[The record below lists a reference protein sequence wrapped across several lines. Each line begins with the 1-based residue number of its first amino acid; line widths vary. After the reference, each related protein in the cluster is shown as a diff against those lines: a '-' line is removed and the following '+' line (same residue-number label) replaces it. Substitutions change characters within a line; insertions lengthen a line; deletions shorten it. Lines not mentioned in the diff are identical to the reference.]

1 MAFSLRLPFSALRFL
16 LFCLI
21 VITAF
26 ISFPTISTA
35 VTQATLSWDGNS
47 EPDLAGYS
55 LYARQAGKTYN
66 YNSPE
71 WEGSDTSCTI
81 YNLIDTVD
89 YCFVVRAYD
98 TNGNESLDSNEIC
111 LSNVSTNQGP
121 IADAGDDQ
129 NVEPFVTVSLNGSNS
144 IDVDDGIASY
154 LWDQVDGPPV
164 NLSFDPL
171 KPEAKFT
178 APYAIPD
185 GVYLIFELTV
195 IDSGGLQSSDTCSI
209 FVKSTE
215 SIQPAN
221 GQPTDDSTIHIVDM
235 DDRSFQ
241 SRKNKW
247 KASVEIKVN
256 DNENHLIDGVT
267 VNGTWSGGYNGSGS
281 CMTKKGICS
290 VTSGDINIHKTEAQF
305 TIQNIYLPNYTY
317 NPVEND
323 DPDEDSD
330 GFTIIVSNQ

>member
-89 YCFVVRAYD
+89 YCFVVRAFD
-98 TNGNESLDSNEIC
+98 TVGNESADSNEIC
-111 LSNVSTNQGP
+111 ITNVYTNQGP

-129 NVEPFVTVSLNGSNS
+129 NVVSGALVSLNGSNS
-144 IDVDDGIASY
+144 YDFDDGIASY
-154 LWDQVDGPPV
+154 VWKQVNDPSIK
-164 NLSFDPL
+164 LSPDRL
-171 KPEAKFT
+171 KPEEATFFAPVVGPNGESFT
-178 APYAIPD
+178 
-185 GVYLIFELTV
+185 FELTV
-195 IDSGGLQSSDTCSI
+195 TDFGGLPSSDTCTV
-209 FVKSTE
+209 FVKAAENDRPVNANTVHIGLLE
-215 SIQPAN
+215 GISIQ
-221 GQPTDDSTIHIVDM
+221 
-235 DDRSFQ
+235 
-241 SRKNKW
+241 SRRNKW
-247 KASVEIKVN
+247 NAVVDIEVHATN
-256 DNENHLIDGVT
+256 CDYVDGAT
-267 VNGTWSGGYNGSGS
+267 VNGIWTGGYTGSGS
-281 CMTKKGICS
+281 CITQNGICS
-290 VTSGDINIHKTEAQF
+290 VTSGDINIHKSQTTF
-305 TIQNIYLPNYTY
+305 TIQNILSQNFTY
-317 NPVEND
+317 SPTENHESVGD
-323 DPDEDSD
+323 TY
-330 GFTIIVSNQ
+330 GLNVTISSP